1 MSGEVK
7 LVRLPL
13 STKCADP
20 ECGKPLP
27 FGAWAHYNP
36 DAEQAICIECGVK
49 RGWSDK
55 DRANNIIKKL
65 ELQEDVKALRERKK
79 IEANA
84 LYLLKE
90 QIDLHRLGERD
101 LDLEKQILEL
111 QSRAN
116 EYLQKIATPEEKAS
130 FQQFRNTIEEA
141 QKLQKEIREQ
151 VESRYFLL
159 ERKER
164 KQKRKTPPL
173 MEDTTQ

>member
-13 STKCADP
+13 STKCAGP

-27 FGAWAHYNP
+27 FGAWAHYHP
-36 DAEQAICIECGVK
+36 DTQQAICIECGVK
-49 RGWSDK
+49 RGWTDK

-65 ELQEDVKALRERKK
+65 ELQEDIKALRERKK

-116 EYLQKIATPEEKAS
+116 EYLQKIATSEEKTT
-130 FQQFRNTIEEA
+130 FKQFKNTIEEA

-164 KQKRKTPPL
+164 KQKRKEPL
-173 MEDTTQ
+173 LTEDTTQ